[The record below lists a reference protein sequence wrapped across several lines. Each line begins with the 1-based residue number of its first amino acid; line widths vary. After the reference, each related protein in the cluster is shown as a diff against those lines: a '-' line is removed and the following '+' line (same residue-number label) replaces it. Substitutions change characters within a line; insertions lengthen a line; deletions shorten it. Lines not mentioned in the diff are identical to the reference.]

1 MTDLRTFLTEGRLN
15 RRDFVVRAAGLGLS
29 IPMVGALL
37 AACGGDDDD
46 DPAEEE
52 NTAVAGGGDPTATIP
67 ITVDLNATATPEAEE
82 EPDPE
87 ATEEVVDEPEATEE
101 PAPTGTQGGSV
112 TFLREGDADLYD
124 PVLNDS
130 NNTIWVIFSVYEC
143 LVKANPEG
151 TGIDPG
157 IAEEWEITDDAMTAT
172 FHLRPGVK
180 FSDGSDLT
188 TEDVIWSLE
197 RARDTAESAWSFS
210 LAQVTNITAPDD
222 STIVVEL
229 SEPFAPFFAAIAM
242 FNSSI
247 VSKAYFEANAVPNEE
262 LGGVLGLLDTSMGTG
277 PFAITEWAKTE
288 YTVLTRNEHYWQEG
302 KPHLDEI
309 RLETVP
315 DTNSMLLQLQGGDVD
330 GVIGQ
335 LAIPFNRVADLQEDE
350 NLEVIISP
358 AAYNYYAR
366 VNMAYQGLDEATLKP
381 FAPRPPF
388 DDIHTR
394 LAMAHAIDYQ
404 ALIDTVQFGI
414 AEPSHSILP
423 KGALYWNPDQTSPEF
438 DLEKAREEMA
448 LCPMPD
454 GFEAEVIITTGNAQ
468 QEAIATALQ
477 AMWAEINVELLIT
490 PLETSVARDRER
502 AGDFDVRLGGWTND
516 MIDPDQILS
525 YFVLPESSGNAR
537 TGYHNEEAAELVI
550 AARGETDDA
559 ARREMYYRIQELW
572 LEGPLFYLFNIPYIA
587 AVGTH
592 VKGYHQNPLG
602 PWYFV
607 DMSVEA

>member
-1 MTDLRTFLTEGRLN
+1 MTDLRKSLYEGTLN
-15 RRDFVVRAAGLGLS
+15 RRDLVVRAAGLGIS
-29 IPMVGALL
+29 IPMVSALL

-46 DPAEEE
+46 DDSSNEVNTPA
-52 NTAVAGGGDPTATIP
+52 AGAGEATATTQ
-67 ITVDLNATATPEAEE
+67 ITVDLNATATPEEA
-82 EPDPE
+82 DPE
-87 ATEEVVDEPEATEE
+87 ATEANVEATE
-101 PAPTGTQGGSV
+101 APVGEGTQGGSV

-130 NNTIWVIFSVYEC
+130 NNTIWTIFSVYEC

-157 IAEEWEITDDAMTAT
+157 IAEEWEISDDAMTAT

-188 TEDVIWSLE
+188 TEDIIWSLE

-210 LAQVTNITAPDD
+210 LAQVSSITAPDD

-247 VSKAYFEANAVPNEE
+247 VSKAYFEANAVANDE

-277 PFAITEWAKTE
+277 PFAITEWKKDE
-288 YTVLTRNEHYWQEG
+288 YTLLTRNEHYWQEG

-309 RLETVP
+309 KLTVVP

-335 LAIPFNRVADLQEDE
+335 LAIPFNRVKELQEDE
-350 NLEVIISP
+350 SLEVIVSP
-358 AAYNYYAR
+358 AAYNYFAR
-366 VNMAYQGLDEATLKP
+366 VNMAYQGLDDATLKP

-404 ALIDTVQFGI
+404 ALIDTVQFGL

-438 DLEKAREEMA
+438 DLAKAAEELA
-448 LCPMPD
+448 LSPEPD
-454 GFEAEVIITTGNAQ
+454 GFKAEVIITTGNAQ

-477 AMWAEINVELLIT
+477 AMWAKINIELIIT
-490 PLETSVARDRER
+490 PLEASVARDRER

-525 YFVLPESSGNAR
+525 YFVLPASSGNAR
-537 TGYHNEEAAELVI
+537 TGYDNAEAAELVI
-550 AARGETDDA
+550 AARGEVDEEK
-559 ARREMYYRIQELW
+559 RREMYYRVQELW
-572 LEGPLFYLFNIPYIA
+572 MEGPLFYLFNIPYIA
-587 AVGTH
+587 AVGSH

-607 DMSVEA
+607 DMYVEEA